1 MRYTRRRNNRKRSKR
16 GGTSLTR
23 GDAAADIDST
33 ITKLEDEIKIYKVRA
48 RDILAKARTY
58 LEGGDKTRFNKEMA
72 MANKIK
78 EAIVQ
83 KNRLINTMKKTKSTM
98 NLADANAM
106 KLKSLPSGNNLLR
119 MSRATMG
126 AERAEMA
133 AHRAAH
139 RAAQREA
146 AKTAR
151 EAKREEAKTARAA
164 KSDAMKMARAAAMEA
179 TPGLYNMDEVSNVL
193 AYPNDLND
201 AELEAELDALAY
213 SNDPNDA
220 ELEAELDAL
229 AAEEVLGGGKKNKT
243 RKVRRKKRKT
253 CKKGKKCKKRR
264 RRSTR
269 RRR

>member
-1 MRYTRRRNNRKRSKR
+1 MRYTRRRNNRRRSKR
-16 GGTSLTR
+16 GGTSLMR
-23 GDAAADIDST
+23 GGAAADIDST
-33 ITKLEDEIKIYKVRA
+33 ITKLEGEIEIYKAEA

-58 LEGGDKTRFNKEMA
+58 LKDGDQIHFKMEMA
-72 MANKIK
+72 KANNIK
-78 EAIVQ
+78 KAIEQ
-83 KNRLINTMKKTKSTM
+83 REGLISTMKKTNSAV

-126 AERAEMA
+126 PGRAEMA
-133 AHRAAH
+133 AHRAAQ
-139 RAAQREA
+139 REAEKTARVAKREA

-151 EAKREEAKTARAA
+151 VEKREAAREARAA
-164 KSDAMKMARAAAMEA
+164 KSDAMKMARAAAMKA
-179 TPGLYNMDEVSNVL
+179 TSGLHNMDEVF
-193 AYPNDLND
+193 
-201 AELEAELDALAY
+201 LAY

-229 AAEEVLGGGKKNKT
+229 VAKQDDLDALVAKGGKKT

>member
-78 EAIVQ
+78 EAIEQ
-83 KNRLINTMKKTKSTM
+83 KNGLINTMKKTKSTM

-133 AHRAAH
+133 AHRAA
-139 RAAQREA
+139 QREA

-151 EAKREEAKTARAA
+151 AAKREEAKTARVEKREAAREARAA
-164 KSDAMKMARAAAMEA
+164 KSDAMKMARAAAMKA
-179 TPGLYNMDEVSNVL
+179 TSGLHNMDEVSNV
-193 AYPNDLND
+193 
-201 AELEAELDALAY
+201 LAY

-229 AAEEVLGGGKKNKT
+229 TAEEGLEAELDALAAEEGLGGGKKT

-253 CKKGKKCKKRR
+253 CKKGKKCKKNR

-269 RRR
+269 RKH